1 MNKKNCFRERK
12 GGVTHKKLRASL
24 GETKWEGQKEGERW
38 LNRNDGSSWGG
49 GGRGGQHRGERVK
62 SSQSSGGEE
71 RKRQRPLSIRAREME
86 DGDVDR

>member
-38 LNRNDGSSWGG
+38 LNKI
-49 GGRGGQHRGERVK
+49 GRAHV
-62 SSQSSGGEE
+62 
-71 RKRQRPLSIRAREME
+71 
-86 DGDVDR
+86 